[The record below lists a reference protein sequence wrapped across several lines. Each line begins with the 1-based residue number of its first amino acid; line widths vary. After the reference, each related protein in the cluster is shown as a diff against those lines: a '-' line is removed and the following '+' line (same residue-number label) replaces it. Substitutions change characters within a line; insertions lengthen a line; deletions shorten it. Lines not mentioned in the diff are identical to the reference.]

1 MESSSLQNI
10 KTDSN
15 GPMVLKK
22 QNGSSR
28 PSSPIP
34 VGWQNKAR
42 PITLALMGLAAF
54 LWLILPDA
62 VPRSTA
68 KGENNARPPAF
79 SWDQIT
85 PSNSLEYHDC
95 FDGFQCARLEVPMDY
110 HRENG
115 RGRQMAIAIVRLPA
129 KVPVTDSRYGGA
141 VLINPGGPG
150 GSGVEQALLFG
161 RDMQTIIDGETDPA
175 LPTGPAN
182 LSVRYFDIIGFDPRG
197 VNNTTPG
204 FSCFPDSFS
213 QRNWELQV
221 EADGMLG
228 SSDDSLMRNWQRAV
242 ALGGACSKA
251 LQYAP
256 EGTDEALGDHL
267 NTPPVARDMLEIIER
282 HGEWR
287 ERQGQT
293 EQRMYDR
300 MYGYDQQQSIVARTK
315 WKRGHEKL
323 LYWGRSY
330 GTVLGSTFATM
341 FPDRV
346 ERVLLDAVVD
356 VDKYYTGKGPDVIA
370 DADAIFD
377 RFVVYCDAA
386 GLDGCPFYRHGG
398 PAAIKAAY
406 LELEAVLYN
415 ASVPAAP
422 SATRGPEVITWTD
435 LKTVL
440 RYSVYQPLFVFPLL
454 AHYAKSLSEGD
465 GSPMADFK
473 QRSRSPSCPSDQCL
487 QTGPWSGECFEKGS
501 SELYAMSAIL
511 CSDAPYLRDMD
522 QARFQEAWASLKAQ
536 SFTLGD
542 YWAAV
547 TALGPV
553 HRQYISSNSSC
564 EQYSGSSHSVEK
576 AGIRSR
582 VLSNSTTMLTVSIIC
597 SAKRMSE
604 KFPGSVVLQQDSE
617 GHTTLAAPSLCV
629 GKAIRTYFQSGVLP
643 DPGMV
648 CGADLK
654 PLLGESG
661 SVHAMNAADKTMYD
675 SLMSMV
681 AQANSLSRRLPFA

>member
-182 LSVRYFDIIGFDPRG
+182 LSARYFDIIGFDPRG

-377 RFVVYCDAA
+377 RVVVYCDAA

>member
-1 MESSSLQNI
+1 MDLSSLQNI

-15 GPMVLKK
+15 APMVLDK

-34 VGWQNKAR
+34 GRRNKAR
-42 PITLALMGLAAF
+42 PIALALMGLAAF
-54 LWLILPDA
+54 LWLMLPDG
-62 VPRSTA
+62 VPQSTA
-68 KGENNARPPAF
+68 KGETNARPPAF

-85 PSNSLEYHDC
+85 PSQSLEYHDC
-95 FDGFQCARLEVPMDY
+95 FDGFQCARLQVPMDY

-115 RGRQMAIAIVRLPA
+115 QGRQMAIAIARLPA
-129 KVPVTDSRYGGA
+129 KVPTLMNA
-141 VLINPGGPG
+141 GGPG
-150 GSGVEQALLFG
+150 GSGVGQALLFG
-161 RDMQTIIDGETDPA
+161 RDMQMIVDGETNPA
-175 LPTGPAN
+175 SPTKTAN
-182 LSVRYFDIIGFDPRG
+182 LLARYFDIIGFDPRG

-228 SSDDSLMRNWQRAV
+228 SSNDSLMRNWQRALT
-242 ALGGACSKA
+242 LGGACSKA

-256 EGTDEALGDHL
+256 EGTDEALGEHL

-300 MYGYDQQQSIVARTK
+300 MYGYDQQQSIVTRTK

-356 VDKYYTGKGPDVIA
+356 VDKYYTGEGPDVIA

-377 RFVVYCDAA
+377 RFAFYCDTA

-415 ASVPAAP
+415 ASVPVAP
-422 SATRGPEVITWTD
+422 SATRGPEVVTWTD
-435 LKTVL
+435 LKSVL

-454 AHYAKSLSEGD
+454 AHYAKSLTEGD

-487 QTGPWSGECFEKGS
+487 QTGPWSGECLEKGS
-501 SELYAMSAIL
+501 NELYAMSAIL

-522 QARFQEAWASLKAQ
+522 QARFQEAWASQKAQ

-547 TALGPV
+547 TALGCV
-553 HRQYISSNSSC
+553 GH
-564 EQYSGSSHSVEK
+564 K
-576 AGIRSR
+576 SR
-582 VLSNSTTMLTVSIIC
+582 PKWQLT
-597 SAKRMSE
+597 
-604 KFPGSVVLQQDSE
+604 
-617 GHTTLAAPSLCV
+617 AAPSLCV
-629 GKAIRTYFQSGVLP
+629 SKAIRTYFQSGVLP
-643 DPGMV
+643 DPETV

-661 SVHAMNAADKTMYD
+661 SVHAMNAADGAMYD
-675 SLMSMV
+675 SLMNMV

>member
-547 TALGPV
+547 TALGCVGHKSRPKW
-553 HRQYISSNSSC
+553 QLTGPYTGNT
-564 EQYSGSSHSVEK
+564 SHP
-576 AGIRSR
+576 I
-582 VLSNSTTMLTVSIIC
+582 LL
-597 SAKRMSE
+597 
-604 KFPGSVVLQQDSE
+604 
-617 GHTTLAAPSLCV
+617 HTTLAAPSLCV

>member
-182 LSVRYFDIIGFDPRG
+182 LSARYFDIIGFDPRG

-377 RFVVYCDAA
+377 RVVVYCDAA

-547 TALGPV
+547 TALGCVGHKSRPKW
-553 HRQYISSNSSC
+553 QLTGPYTGNT
-564 EQYSGSSHSVEK
+564 SHP
-576 AGIRSR
+576 I
-582 VLSNSTTMLTVSIIC
+582 LL
-597 SAKRMSE
+597 
-604 KFPGSVVLQQDSE
+604 
-617 GHTTLAAPSLCV
+617 HTTLAAPSLCV

>member
-1 MESSSLQNI
+1 M
-10 KTDSN
+10 
-15 GPMVLKK
+15 
-22 QNGSSR
+22 
-28 PSSPIP
+28 
-34 VGWQNKAR
+34 
-42 PITLALMGLAAF
+42 
-54 LWLILPDA
+54 
-62 VPRSTA
+62 
-68 KGENNARPPAF
+68 NA
-79 SWDQIT
+79 
-85 PSNSLEYHDC
+85 
-95 FDGFQCARLEVPMDY
+95 
-110 HRENG
+110 
-115 RGRQMAIAIVRLPA
+115 
-129 KVPVTDSRYGGA
+129 
-141 VLINPGGPG
+141 GGPG

-182 LSVRYFDIIGFDPRG
+182 LSARYFDIIGFDPRG

-440 RYSVYQPLFVFPLL
+440 RYSVYLPLFVFPLL

-522 QARFQEAWASLKAQ
+522 QARFQEAWASLKAR

-547 TALGPV
+547 TALGCVGHKSWPKW
-553 HRQYISSNSSC
+553 QLTGMLTIPS
-564 EQYSGSSHSVEK
+564 
-576 AGIRSR
+576 IRS
-582 VLSNSTTMLTVSIIC
+582 VLT
-597 SAKRMSE
+597 
-604 KFPGSVVLQQDSE
+604 
-617 GHTTLAAPSLCV
+617 
-629 GKAIRTYFQSGVLP
+629 
-643 DPGMV
+643 
-648 CGADLK
+648 
-654 PLLGESG
+654 
-661 SVHAMNAADKTMYD
+661 KT
-675 SLMSMV
+675 
-681 AQANSLSRRLPFA
+681 R

>member
-34 VGWQNKAR
+34 VGRQNKAR

-79 SWDQIT
+79 SWDQCTQIT

-129 KVPVTDSRYGGA
+129 KIPVTDSRYGGA

-182 LSVRYFDIIGFDPRG
+182 LSARYFDIIGFDPRG

-522 QARFQEAWASLKAQ
+522 QARFQEAWASLKAR

-547 TALGPV
+547 TALGCVGHKSWPKWQLTGPYTGNTSHPILLVSNTLDPV
-553 HRQYISSNSSC
+553 TPLR
-564 EQYSGSSHSVEK
+564 
-576 AGIRSR
+576 
-582 VLSNSTTMLTVSIIC
+582 

-675 SLMSMV
+675 SLMNMV

>member
-34 VGWQNKAR
+34 VGRQNKAR

-129 KVPVTDSRYGGA
+129 KIPVTDSRYGGA

-182 LSVRYFDIIGFDPRG
+182 LSARYFDIIGFDPRG

-242 ALGGACSKA
+242 
-251 LQYAP
+251 
-256 EGTDEALGDHL
+256 ALGDHL

-522 QARFQEAWASLKAQ
+522 QARFQEAWASLKAR

-547 TALGPV
+547 TALGCVGHKSWPKW
-553 HRQYISSNSSC
+553 QLTGPYTGNT
-564 EQYSGSSHSVEK
+564 SHP
-576 AGIRSR
+576 I
-582 VLSNSTTMLTVSIIC
+582 LL
-597 SAKRMSE
+597 
-604 KFPGSVVLQQDSE
+604 
-617 GHTTLAAPSLCV
+617 HTTLAAPSLCV

-675 SLMSMV
+675 SLMNMV

>member
-1 MESSSLQNI
+1 MDLSWLQNV

-15 GPMVLKK
+15 APMVLEK

-28 PSSPIP
+28 PSPPIP
-34 VGWQNKAR
+34 GRRNKAR
-42 PITLALMGLAAF
+42 PIALALMGLAAF
-54 LWLILPDA
+54 SWLMLPDG
-62 VPRSTA
+62 VHQSTA
-68 KGENNARPPAF
+68 KGGNNARPPAF

-85 PSNSLEYHDC
+85 PSKSLEYHDC

-115 RGRQMAIAIVRLPA
+115 QGRQMAIAIARLPA

-141 VLINPGGPG
+141 VLINPGRGPG
-150 GSGVEQALLFG
+150 GSGIGQALLFG
-161 RDMQTIIDGETDPA
+161 RDMQIIVDAETDPA
-175 LPTGPAN
+175 LPTKTAN
-182 LSVRYFDIIGFDPRG
+182 LSARYFDIIGFDPRG

-204 FSCFPDSFS
+204 FNCFPDSFS

-228 SSDDSLMRNWQRAV
+228 SSDDSLMRNWQRAL
-242 ALGGACSKA
+242 ALGAACSDA

-256 EGTDEALGDHL
+256 KGTDEALGEHL

-300 MYGYDQQQSIVARTK
+300 MYGYEQQQSILTRTK
-315 WKRGHEKL
+315 WKRGQEKL

-341 FPDRV
+341 FPGRI

-356 VDKYYTGKGPDVIA
+356 VDKYYTGEGPDAIA

-377 RFVVYCDAA
+377 RFAFYCDTA
-386 GLDGCPFYRHGG
+386 GLDGCPFYTHGG
-398 PAAIKAAY
+398 PAVIKAAY
-406 LELEAVLYN
+406 LELEAALYN
-415 ASVPAAP
+415 ASVPVAP
-422 SATRGPEVITWTD
+422 SPTRGPEVVTWTD
-435 LKTVL
+435 LKSVL

-454 AHYAKSLSEGD
+454 AHYAKSLAEGD

-487 QTGPWSGECFEKGS
+487 QTGPWSGQCLEKGAN
-501 SELYAMSAIL
+501 ELYAMSAIL

-522 QARFQEAWASLKAQ
+522 QARFQEAWASQKAQ

-542 YWAAV
+542 YWAAI
-547 TALGPV
+547 TALGCV
-553 HRQYISSNSSC
+553 GH
-564 EQYSGSSHSVEK
+564 K
-576 AGIRSR
+576 SR
-582 VLSNSTTMLTVSIIC
+582 PKWQLTVRRRRLKIFLVQSY
-597 SAKRMSE
+597 SNKTQ
-604 KFPGSVVLQQDSE
+604 KD
-617 GHTTLAAPSLCV
+617 
-629 GKAIRTYFQSGVLP
+629 KAIRAYFQSGVLP
-643 DPGMV
+643 DQGTV
-648 CGADLK
+648 CSADLK

-661 SVHAMNAADKTMYD
+661 SVHAMNAADRAMYGA
-675 SLMSMV
+675 LMNMV
-681 AQANSLSRRLPFA
+681 AQANNLSRRLPFA